1 MEHATEICATAP
13 VEELP
18 PGLAEELKQAAEIL
32 HACQAADD
40 ARLPPEEYP
49 PAAAPIA
56 FDPFASAEEE
66 AAFDAPTPAELEDM
80 AAEFELATAAEET
93 MLPLAAPPLEP
104 IKVAAT
110 YVAVSSS
117 NPAFLESARQAA
129 RARSIEN
136 ERPTFGKRVWKERQL
151 LAGLAIGIAVPAIFL
166 AGAMAL
172 GDRGNVDTTIAAPE
186 ARAAE
191 TQAVVSA
198 GPLYATA
205 QQLLAAGQ
213 HAQAEPLLRHA
224 AEAGHVLA
232 QYRLAKLYERGE
244 ASAPNLSLARRW
256 TERAALGGNC
266 RAMHDLGVFM
276 ARGEGAPVDEAGALR
291 WFREAAELGVADSQ
305 FNLGILYAQGRGAPT
320 NTEEALFWFL
330 VASRRNVADAV
341 DNAVNIASRLEPA
354 LVARVTQRA
363 RAFSV
368 RAADPAVNDDRCT
381 QNL

>member
-1 MEHATEICATAP
+1 MEDATEICAPAP

-80 AAEFELATAAEET
+80 AAEFELVTAAEEILLT
-93 MLPLAAPPLEP
+93 APPLEP
-104 IKVAAT
+104 VKVATT

-129 RARSIEN
+129 RAHSIEN

-172 GDRGNVDTTIAAPE
+172 GDRGNLNVTIAAPE

-191 TQAVVSA
+191 TQPVVSA
-198 GPLYATA
+198 ATLYATA

-213 HAQAEPLLRHA
+213 HAQAEPLLRRA

-244 ASAPNLSLARRW
+244 TSAPNLSLARRW
-256 TERAALGGNC
+256 TESAALGGNC

-305 FNLGILYAQGRGAPT
+305 FNLGIFYAQGRGVPT
-320 NTEEALFWFL
+320 NAEEALFWFL
-330 VASRRNVADAV
+330 VASRRNVADAI

-354 LVARVTQRA
+354 LVARIAQRA
-363 RAFSV
+363 RAFSA
-368 RAADPAVNDDRCT
+368 RAVDPAVNDDRCT